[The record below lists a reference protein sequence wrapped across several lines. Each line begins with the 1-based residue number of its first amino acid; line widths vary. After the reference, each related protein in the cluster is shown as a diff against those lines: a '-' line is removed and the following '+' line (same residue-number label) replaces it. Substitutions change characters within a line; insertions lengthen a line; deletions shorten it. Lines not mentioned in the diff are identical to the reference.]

1 MKGLKHGLIL
11 LFIFFV
17 SIVGG
22 IFGSEI
28 VGPYFIKRPIFL
40 KYSLEPT
47 PVYIVEKKE
56 IKVDEGSALKTK
68 KLINEKEKEVID
80 EISKSI
86 FVLRKKEIQKPAI
99 VVSSGEESLILSLPE
114 ISFQEGKTFFEFE
127 GKMIFPQLVKKE
139 KSLLLLKAKE
149 KRLKTVDFF
158 KIDSLK
164 IGERVF
170 FVSKILEE
178 GKEKLILDEGLVTFF
193 DENKIETNLKE
204 QDEGFLFSQD
214 GKFLGILKIEGK
226 KQIVIPISTIEK
238 FLKSK

>member
-1 MKGLKHGLIL
+1 MKGLKEGLTL

-47 PVYIVEKKE
+47 PVFVIEKKE

-68 KLINEKEKEVID
+68 KLIEEKEKEIID

-99 VVSSGEESLILSLPE
+99 TLSSGENSLILSFPE
-114 ISFQEGKTFFEFE
+114 ISFEEGKTFFEFE
-127 GKMIFPQLVKKE
+127 GEKIFPKLVKKE
-139 KSLLLLKAKE
+139 KNLLLLKVK
-149 KRLKTVDFF
+149 KNLKSVDFF

-164 IGERVF
+164 VGERIF
-170 FVSKILEE
+170 FLSKSLEE
-178 GKEKLILDEGLVTFF
+178 GKEKLILDEGFVTFF
-193 DENKIETNLKE
+193 NENKIESNLKE
-204 QDEGFLFSQD
+204 NKEGFLFSED
-214 GKFLGILKIEGK
+214 GKFLGVLKFEGK
-226 KQIVIPISTIEK
+226 NQIIIPISIVEK